1 MDLIMLIPVA
11 AALELPLAVWI
22 HKKVRRAQEKAEAAT
37 VAVPF
42 YDSAEVRR
50 ILGRAYTALRKAGVC
65 VRVPYIAGAI
75 EAIDSG
81 RDCPPD
87 LAIMAIEK
95 TWQDLPD
102 GRYNLEPLADA
113 IAELSRL

>member
-1 MDLIMLIPVA
+1 MLIPI
-11 AALELPLAVWI
+11 AALELPVAVWI
-22 HKKVRRAQEKAEAAT
+22 HKQARKAQEEREVAP
-37 VAVPF
+37 AVP
-42 YDSAEVRR
+42 YHDTAEVRR

-87 LAIMAIEK
+87 VAIMAIEK
-95 TWQDLPD
+95 TWQELPD
-102 GRYNLEPLADA
+102 GRYNLEPLAEA
-113 IAELSRL
+113 VVELYEL